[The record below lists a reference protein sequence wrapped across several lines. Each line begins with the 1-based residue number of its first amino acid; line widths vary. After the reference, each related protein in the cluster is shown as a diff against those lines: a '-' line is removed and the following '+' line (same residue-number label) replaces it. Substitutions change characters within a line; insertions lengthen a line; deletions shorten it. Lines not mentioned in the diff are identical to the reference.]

1 MEKEVA
7 PQKRQHCR
15 TTVLSIISSLC
26 SVASV
31 AFCILLS
38 INTADIKT
46 RLVDLENVDGE
57 RGFVRAPG
65 YSLDDFNSLIQQRV
79 NELLSQ
85 VRTAGANPTVLLA
98 QNYHNNCIY
107 SKKSIVC
114 KMNGRSVL

>member
-85 VRTAGANPTVLLA
+85 VRLQVQTRQFYWLKTITTIAFTP
-98 QNYHNNCIY
+98 
-107 SKKSIVC
+107 KKASC
-114 KMNGRSVL
+114 AK